1 MLFPSP
7 ISRAAVLAVVV
18 SLSGSVLMAAE
29 DTREIQFPDVPD
41 YLTLPADLHQH
52 TVFSDGN
59 VWPSI
64 RVEEGVRDGLA
75 AVSMTDHLEYQPHA
89 DDIPHPDRNRSHHI
103 ARQHAANKDWD
114 ILVVHGA
121 EITRDMP
128 PGHVNAVFISDSN
141 KLLIDDPVEAIRE
154 ARRQGAFAF
163 WNHPAWPVQSPA
175 GTAQLTPMHEQ
186 LIAEGLLQGIEVVNQ
201 YNYSDDALALAL
213 EHGLTIMGTSDTH
226 GLVDWEFGEFPH
238 NHRPVT
244 LVFAEGRTETALR
257 DALFAGR
264 TVVWFGN
271 TLIGRDEWLRPLLHA
286 SIDVEPQT
294 YRENTTVLTVKLSN
308 HSDAEF
314 MLKNVGEVRL
324 HNQAEVVTL
333 PPHGE
338 LDLFVITLA
347 TAEPREVG
355 LEFEVLNAVTAPDT
369 HPVIA
374 LPLGV
379 ITKDSFPERKQG
391 H

>member
-1 MLFPSP
+1 MLSP
-7 ISRAAVLAVVV
+7 FSTSRAAVVAVLVGLGSSAVV
-18 SLSGSVLMAAE
+18 AAE
-29 DTREIQFPDVPD
+29 NTREIQFPDVPG
-41 YLTLPADLHQH
+41 YMTLVADLHQH

-64 RVEEGVRDGLA
+64 RVEEGVRDGVA
-75 AVSMTDHLEYQPHA
+75 VVSMTDHLEYQPHA

-103 ARQHAANKDWD
+103 AKAHAANKGWD

-128 PGHVNAVFISDSN
+128 PGHVNAVFINDSN

-154 ARRQGAFAF
+154 AHRQGAFAF
-163 WNHPAWPVQSPA
+163 WNHPAWPSQSPH
-175 GTAQLTPMHEQ
+175 GTAKLTPMHEQ

-201 YNYSDDALALAL
+201 YNYSDDALAIAL
-213 EHGLTIMGTSDTH
+213 EHDLTIMGTSDTH

-244 LVFAEGRTETALR
+244 LVYAEGRTEVAVK
-257 DALFAGR
+257 DALMAGR
-264 TVVWFGN
+264 TSVWFGN

-286 SIDVEPQT
+286 SIEVEPLA
-294 YRENTTVLTVKLSN
+294 YRENSTVLIVKLSN
-308 HSDAEF
+308 HSDAEYQ
-314 MLKNVGEVRL
+314 LRNVGEIRL

-333 PPHGE
+333 PPHSSME
-338 LDLFVITLA
+338 LFVITLA
-347 TAEPREVG
+347 TTEPCEIG

-379 ITKDSFPERKQG
+379 IHEDSYPDRPRG